1 MLCLLVQV
9 TDICKTPALN
19 CLQTSITLLY
29 LVLSCVLADDS
40 VCSFMKM
47 SQDEVTCVCLSS
59 LNVPCFTS
67 SVLFPSLQAQF

>member
-29 LVLSCVLADDS
+29 IVLSCVLADDS
-40 VCSFMKM
+40 VCS
-47 SQDEVTCVCLSS
+47 
-59 LNVPCFTS
+59 
-67 SVLFPSLQAQF
+67 

>member
-29 LVLSCVLADDS
+29 IVLSCVLADDS
-40 VCSFMKM
+40 VC
-47 SQDEVTCVCLSS
+47 C
-59 LNVPCFTS
+59 
-67 SVLFPSLQAQF
+67 